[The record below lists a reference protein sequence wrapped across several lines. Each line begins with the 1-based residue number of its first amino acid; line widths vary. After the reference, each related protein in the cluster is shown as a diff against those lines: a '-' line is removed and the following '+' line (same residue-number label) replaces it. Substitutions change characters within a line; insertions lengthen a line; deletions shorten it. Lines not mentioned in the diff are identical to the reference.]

1 MPKNRPFIKEVREA
15 CQLLR
20 TTGEAWISKRRTAVQ
35 NGEDV
40 PKDILTQIIKSAG
53 QGCDTNTILQNCNT
67 ALVILQFLVSVT
79 RGKRLLQVVTSTNSE
94 IIPTKFT
101 CRYRN

>member
-20 TTGEAWISKRRTAVQ
+20 TTGEAWISKRKTAVK

-53 QGCDTNTILQNCNT
+53 QGW
-67 ALVILQFLVSVT
+67 VP
-79 RGKRLLQVVTSTNSE
+79 NSMLNAVHKQQCLE
-94 IIPTKFT
+94 IN
-101 CRYRN
+101 R